1 MLEDFDPLGL
11 KNTTGIMK
19 SIVEKSLDGFGAVL
33 SKVCEPAA
41 EEFGLMLRDKVSNWR
56 EKNAK
61 AVLTKTLELIDD
73 KKEEGLA
80 EQRFNHLMPI
90 LEHIPTEDDPLLQ
103 DMWAHLLAT
112 SLTDGSER
120 KIYSRILMQLDS
132 DDALVFQR
140 MHLDIF
146 NEIEEWESQK
156 EARWK
161 RFVQVSNDKNDF
173 HYTRDKTEE
182 ELKENFMR
190 IDKRPD
196 EFYQVEAWKY
206 DSISVLNLMSLN
218 LIEHPDKTY
227 SKEVKVEQ
235 YEAYSRGT
243 EVIEFDTIDKDYLI
257 ITELGK
263 NLFDMAS
270 SLKYPKPVELWSS

>member
-19 SIVEKSLDGFGAVL
+19 SVVEKSLDGFGAVL

-41 EEFGLMLRDKVSNWR
+41 EEFGLMLKDKVSAWR

-73 KKEEGLA
+73 KKEEGLV

-103 DMWAHLLAT
+103 DMWAHLLAS

-132 DDALVFQR
+132 DDALVFQQ

-146 NEIEEWESQK
+146 KEIEKWEIQK

-161 RFVQVSNDKNDF
+161 QYFKTGMDPNDF
-173 HYTRDKTEE
+173 HYVKAKTEE
-182 ELKENFMR
+182 ELKESF
-190 IDKRPD
+190 IKSDKRPS
-196 EFYQVEAWKY
+196 EFYKVDTRNY
-206 DSISVLNLMSLN
+206 DSISILSLKSLN
-218 LIEHPDKTY
+218 LIEHPDETFC
-227 SKEVKVEQ
+227 KEVSVERRD
-235 YEAYSRGT
+235 ACDSGT
-243 EVIEFDTIDKDYLI
+243 DYIEFETVDKYSLV
-257 ITELGK
+257 ITELGE
-263 NLFDMAS
+263 NLFDIVS
-270 SLKYPKPVELWSS
+270 PLKYPKPTELWNS